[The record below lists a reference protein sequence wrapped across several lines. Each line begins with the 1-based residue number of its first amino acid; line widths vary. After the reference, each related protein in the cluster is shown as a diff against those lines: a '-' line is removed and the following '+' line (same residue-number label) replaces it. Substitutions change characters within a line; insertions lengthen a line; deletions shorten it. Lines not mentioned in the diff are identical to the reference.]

1 MALEHPDK
9 ETYYLKKAANASH
22 EAGDEISALHLYEQA
37 QKLAPDDVG
46 IAISIANIQKSRG
59 NFRAALEL
67 LMDYAQRFPE
77 NEPLRALALRTISQ
91 HFQFQIDLA
100 RERIEADPKDVA
112 AYSLMART
120 LVMAGESTAA
130 LGILTEGV
138 IENPDSVDL
147 WIQIGALEVGSGRDL
162 RRVHLPRSHS
172 AGFWERPRSKQ
183 PGLSPSD
190 HQRSIAERSGARI
203 GSRPAGTPVG
213 T

>member
-1 MALEHPDK
+1 MARASGTLRAFGWSVCFFLWAALALRFKPHPATNHRRSLEPTKKGTRPKAHGGEAADLYQQSALEHPDK

-91 HFQFQIDLA
+91 HFQFQI
-100 RERIEADPKDVA
+100 
-112 AYSLMART
+112 
-120 LVMAGESTAA
+120 
-130 LGILTEGV
+130 
-138 IENPDSVDL
+138 
-147 WIQIGALEVGSGRDL
+147 
-162 RRVHLPRSHS
+162 
-172 AGFWERPRSKQ
+172 
-183 PGLSPSD
+183 
-190 HQRSIAERSGARI
+190 
-203 GSRPAGTPVG
+203 
-213 T
+213 